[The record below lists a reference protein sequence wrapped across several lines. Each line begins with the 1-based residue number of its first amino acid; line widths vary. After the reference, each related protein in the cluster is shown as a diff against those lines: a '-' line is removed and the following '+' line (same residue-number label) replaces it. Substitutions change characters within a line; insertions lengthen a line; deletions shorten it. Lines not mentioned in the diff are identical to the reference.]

1 MKTKILTMAQMKDA
15 DPKVQKRI
23 DTLKVWRR
31 KASKENA
38 ISAFV
43 VFPNRTL
50 MEIAKENPKSIDDLY
65 EINGLGDKRIASYG
79 KAILKC
85 LRNR

>member
-1 MKTKILTMAQMKDA
+1 MKTKILTMNQMIDT

-23 DTLKVWRR
+23 DALKVWRR
-31 KASKENA
+31 KISKENA

-50 MEIAKENPKSIDDLY
+50 MEIAKENPKSIDHLY
-65 EINGLGDKRIASYG
+65 EINGLGDKRIKSYG
-79 KAILKC
+79 TKILKC
-85 LRNR
+85 LRNC